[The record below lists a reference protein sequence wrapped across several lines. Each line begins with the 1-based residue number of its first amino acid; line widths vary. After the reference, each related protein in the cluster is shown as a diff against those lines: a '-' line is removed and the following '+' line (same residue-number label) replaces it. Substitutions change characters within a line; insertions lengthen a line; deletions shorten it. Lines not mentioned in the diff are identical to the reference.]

1 MYQKNQE
8 NMRSS
13 LVSKK
18 FSRPTSSSGDMN
30 VYWIKMLGPQL
41 ENMELESDNGLEMKK
56 CTNYLINVNEPWV
69 YFSCHALRWESFL
82 SAKQEI
88 DASI

>member
-69 YFSCHALRWESFL
+69 YFSCHALRWEAFL
-82 SAKQEI
+82 SVKQEI